1 VGHVFKTI
9 SWRGTRNAPE
19 PATEGRTPMQVHRF
33 HSPFAHWLSGLL
45 AELAVMAAFIIAIAA
60 LAALVAWML

>member
-1 VGHVFKTI
+1 
-9 SWRGTRNAPE
+9 
-19 PATEGRTPMQVHRF
+19 MQVHRF